1 MEKDKKYRRIGWWT
15 AILTQVVMLILFYF
29 LIAWKE
35 PFPPIPSYGIELSFG
50 IDRTG
55 QGEEAPASLEPEEV
69 IEESETQEE
78 PVDEPEEVVEAAEPA
93 EEVVEETEVPEEP
106 ITETPSPDVVEKKI
120 EEPKPEPVK
129 TEEPAKE
136 VKKEEQKPANNPTVS
151 ETPSPSQGNTNEPGD
166 EGKKEGKLDDRA
178 LYGNQGGGSNG
189 ASLQMT
195 GWVWDFKPSPNDK
208 SDETGKIV
216 YKITIDDE
224 GYITKIELQSSTV
237 SPEIQRLY
245 RQSVERLSF
254 SKTSE
259 YKPAPTSTGTIT
271 FLIQTK

>member
-1 MEKDKKYRRIGWWT
+1 
-15 AILTQVVMLILFYF
+15 MLLLFYF

-50 IDRTG
+50 LDQSG
-55 QGEEAPASLEPEEV
+55 QGEVAPATPEPQEV
-69 IEESETQEE
+69 TEESETQEE
-78 PVDEPEEVVEAAEPA
+78 PTEEP
-93 EEVVEETEVPEEP
+93 EVVEETATEEVIEESEIPEEP
-106 ITETPSPDVVEKKI
+106 VTETPSPDVVEKKV
-120 EEPKPEPVK
+120 EEPKPKPEPVK
-129 TEEPAKE
+129 TAEPTKE
-136 VKKEEQKPANNPTVS
+136 IKKEEPKPANTQTKS

-178 LYGNQGGGSNG
+178 LYGSQGGGANG
-189 ASLQMT
+189 ASLQMA
-195 GWVWDFKPSPNDK
+195 GWVWDAKPNPNDK
-208 SDETGKIV
+208 SDETGRIV
-216 YKITIDDE
+216 YKIKIDDE
-224 GYITKIELQSSTV
+224 GYIIDIELQSSTV
-237 SPEIQRLY
+237 TPAIERLY